1 MATSDTRW
9 MPEGRHPVN
18 VGSSLGRALKARKL
32 KGSEPAT
39 AKRSNLPDRD
49 FYSFRCSSLFL
60 ILSIGPTLILFTD
73 KFKPP
78 SVDMT
83 KSGTIEVKRGGDSS
97 SVTVEYPGAQVR
109 GISAKLTSHRSLSI
123 IGWREASIYGIRG
136 CGKRVGVRSHLR
148 RRDRRTCNMLYLST
162 SC

>member
-32 KGSEPAT
+32 KGSEPAK

-49 FYSFRCSSLFL
+49 FYSFRCSSFFL
-60 ILSIGPTLILFTD
+60 VLSIGRTLTLFID

-83 KSGTIEVKRGGDSS
+83 KPGTIEVKRGGDST
-97 SVTVEYPGAQVR
+97 SVTVEYPGSQVR
-109 GISAKLTSHRSLSI
+109 DISSKLNAHRSFFI
-123 IGWREASIYGIRG
+123 IGWREASVSGIRG
-136 CGKRVGVRSHLR
+136 CGKRVGVRPHLR
-148 RRDRRTCNMLYLST
+148 RRDRRTSNMLCLST

>member
-49 FYSFRCSSLFL
+49 FYSFRCSSFFL
-60 ILSIGPTLILFTD
+60 VLSIGRTMTLFTD

-83 KSGTIEVKRGGDSS
+83 KPGTIEVKRGDST
-97 SVTVEYPGAQVR
+97 SVTVEYPGSQVR
-109 GISAKLTSHRSLSI
+109 GISAKLDTHRSFSV
-123 IGWREASIYGIRG
+123 IGWREASVFGIRG

-148 RRDRRTCNMLYLST
+148 RRDRRTFDMLYLST